1 MAPTNTKMKTGYV
14 PRKEGNWRKPQNAG
28 VRKKKW
34 IPEDKVFQGS
44 IQEGQGFAFDRKEKV
59 KHNYN
64 KILRKERKKPNTQT
78 SSSAMYYD
86 QYPEH
91 LKHLY
96 MAEAEKL
103 KNEMRTNRM
112 NRVKMRN
119 AKSQEKPNEESMEE
133 KAGSDPEGTDAPK
146 GESTEKSASVA
157 ESTEKSTSVAESTDK
172 SASVAESTEKSESVA
187 ESTEKSASVAEST
200 KKSASVA
207 ESTEKSASVAESTEK
222 STSVAERLPL
232 SNRMKKKL
240 GKKTSYQRSLEVC
253 QSIRDEQRKKKE
265 DFLKR
270 KQQREDAIQ
279 KYKEKKMETY
289 QMLCKKTKKGQ
300 PNLNIQMDYLLQKI
314 QKIAETTPKT

>member
-1 MAPTNTKMKTGYV
+1 MAPTNAKMKTGYV
-14 PRKEGNWRKPQNAG
+14 PRKDGNWRKPQNAG

-64 KILRKERKKPNTQT
+64 KILRKERNKPNTQT

-146 GESTEKSASVA
+146 
-157 ESTEKSTSVAESTDK
+157 
-172 SASVAESTEKSESVA
+172 A

-200 KKSASVA
+200 DKSTSVAENMEKSASVAESTEKLASVA

-222 STSVAERLPL
+222 STSVAGSTEKSALVAERLPL

-240 GKKTSYQRSLEVC
+240 EKKTSYQRSLEVC

-270 KQQREDAIQ
+270 KQQREEAIQ

-300 PNLNIQMDYLLQKI
+300 PNLNLQMDYLLQKI